1 MTTQLMWVAKWWWRG
16 DGQDDDTI
24 DVGAKGQSAQA
35 ASELA
40 ELGNIAPPPNLKT
53 VDIRGAMNTDSVR
66 DMLQLNELESVIGG
80 SCATKPCTAVDRSTI
95 EAAIDWLITVTG
107 AGTPQARGRPW
118 VGDSWQTIP
127 LRVGGTELIAVDTAG
142 CRAERDSWRSSVTG
156 ADAVVLV
163 IDSSDALRLPVA
175 RHELWKLEGVL
186 RDMPGP
192 FLVLANKQATGVE
205 RSVHAAVWQGSAI
218 PGDTKANLQTVSRA
232 VRAAADQGVE
242 LVLFPEL
249 FLSGRKISRLGI
261 LKRFLD
267 CLGSSDEYDQKW
279 FDRPEV
285 RAYLAKELPNIEA
298 GAPGALRPWQLCLLA
313 NEGLAERAFAVLAFL
328 THGWV
333 WGEEPIVSR
342 LPRKLAVPLA
352 AVADIVGRPPI
363 LTYFSFNAANW
374 QRVDMA
380 RGVELGN
387 TQRALNFL
395 GGRDEEWF
403 SAVHVA
409 IEAQAGEAL
418 LAVVRLQRILAADGP
433 PAAATPEEGATPA
446 RTVAALQEGAMQL
459 VRNELRIVGGSLAA
473 MTATLRR
480 MKEHCDPYIY
490 YMRVRL
496 FMSGWTHE
504 ALPHGMEYERVPSC
518 ARDAGKV
525 LVRGV
530 TWRVAAQVLPTRA
543 LENHLFVLYANL
555 EGAARCVA
563 EQNVPSFCG
572 RSCLLAP
579 DGEEILRGGGHIGGG
594 LLSAV
599 LRLDAYAASVKRN
612 PYLADCDARLAD
624 GHYSTVYPPPSPPS
638 NPSAL
643 PAPAHSALPAGPDVA
658 ESERT
663 RVAAAFL
670 TGLHGRDFPYGAL
683 HEAQRLR
690 LYLPE
695 EADRRLSTAGRLPV
709 AFLVHGGFWK
719 SKWGSENTQ
728 SASLVPDFLCRGF
741 AVALVEYRRREM
753 PGGGWPGT
761 EQDVMDA
768 LGFLRELE
776 VRGEPLDLE
785 RVVVIGHSAGGQLAL
800 VTCGRAW
807 ASPDGRAAQGDCA
820 SSSPAHAVRPCL
832 CVAIAATPDMM
843 QAHEA
848 GLSDEGD
855 AVERYMGCL
864 PDSATNREKYA
875 AASAQQ
881 YLPLRGPT
889 LLVSGTEDTD
899 VPPALLADFHAL
911 ALRAAAEAARGERG
925 PGDPLPP
932 PVELLSVLGADHY
945 QLVTAGSRAWRHVAR
960 RTTQMLQEHCGWLLA
975 PQPADYSVTRERG
988 FLPERDPPLSILEP
1002 SSDGGVANIP
1012 PSSSTTAHPESHLPV
1027 LSAVEADC
1035 FARWEACVARLPGLL
1050 CIGQQSSEELQ
1061 EVCRLARDTGT
1072 CIALPYAERDSR
1084 GALFNACALFDA
1096 SGRLALNYRK
1106 VNLWGPWEQATF
1118 ARGTPE
1124 HLRGAPL
1131 ALRSGLTVR
1140 CGVIICYD
1148 VEFPEPA
1155 RCLAR
1160 QGVEL
1165 LLVPTALG
1173 AGDVEAVTPFKVL
1186 VCEVTWRVAAQVLVR
1201 GVTWRVAAQ

>member
-1 MTTQLMWVAKWWWRG
+1 MTYSA
-16 DGQDDDTI
+16 DT
-24 DVGAKGQSAQA
+24 
-35 ASELA
+35 
-40 ELGNIAPPPNLKT
+40 T
-53 VDIRGAMNTDSVR
+53 T
-66 DMLQLNELESVIGG
+66 
-80 SCATKPCTAVDRSTI
+80 
-95 EAAIDWLITVTG
+95 
-107 AGTPQARGRPW
+107 
-118 VGDSWQTIP
+118 
-127 LRVGGTELIAVDTAG
+127 
-142 CRAERDSWRSSVTG
+142 
-156 ADAVVLV
+156 
-163 IDSSDALRLPVA
+163 
-175 RHELWKLEGVL
+175 
-186 RDMPGP
+186 
-192 FLVLANKQATGVE
+192 ATGVE

-249 FLSGRKISRLGI
+249 FLSGYDNTAEELGALALHQSSEELQEVCRLARDTGTCIALPYAERDSRGALFNACALFDASGRLALNYRKVNLWGPWEQATFARGT
-261 LKRFLD
+261 
-267 CLGSSDEYDQKW
+267 
-279 FDRPEV
+279 PEHL
-285 RAYLAKELPNIEA
+285 R
-298 GAPGALRPWQLCLLA
+298 GAPLALRSGLTVRCGVIICYDVEFPEPARCL
-313 NEGLAERAFAVLAFL
+313 
-328 THGWV
+328 
-333 WGEEPIVSR
+333 
-342 LPRKLAVPLA
+342 
-352 AVADIVGRPPI
+352 
-363 LTYFSFNAANW
+363 
-374 QRVDMA
+374 A
-380 RGVELGN
+380 RQGVELLLVP
-387 TQRALNFL
+387 TAL
-395 GGRDEEWF
+395 GAGDVE
-403 SAVHVA
+403 AV
-409 IEAQAGEAL
+409 
-418 LAVVRLQRILAADGP
+418 
-433 PAAATPEEGATPA
+433 TPFKVLVCEVTW
-446 RTVAALQEGAMQL
+446 RVAAQ
-459 VRNELRIVGGSLAA
+459 
-473 MTATLRR
+473 
-480 MKEHCDPYIY
+480 
-490 YMRVRL
+490 
-496 FMSGWTHE
+496 
-504 ALPHGMEYERVPSC
+504 
-518 ARDAGKV
+518 V

-599 LRLDAYAASVKRN
+599 LRLSAYAASVKRN

-1050 CIGQQSSEELQ
+1050 CIGQQVRAYLAKELPNIEAGAPGALRPWQ
-1061 EVCRLARDTGT
+1061 LCLLANEG
-1072 CIALPYAERDSR
+1072 LAERAFAVLAFLTHGWVWGEEPIVSR
-1084 GALFNACALFDA
+1084 LPRKLAVPLAAVADIVGRPPILTYFSFNAANWQRVDM
-1096 SGRLALNYRK
+1096 
-1106 VNLWGPWEQATF
+1106 
-1118 ARGTPE
+1118 AR
-1124 HLRGAPL
+1124 
-1131 ALRSGLTVR
+1131 
-1140 CGVIICYD
+1140 
-1148 VEFPEPA
+1148 
-1155 RCLAR
+1155 
-1160 QGVEL
+1160 GVEL
-1165 LLVPTALG
+1165 GNTQRALNFLGGRDEEWFSAVHVAIEAQAGEALLAVVRLQRILAADGPPAAATPEEGATPARTVAALQEGAMQLVRNELRIVGGSLAAMTATLRRMKEHCDPYIYYMRVRLFMSGWTHEALPHGMEYERVPSCARDAGKDMPQIAEHHWRRERYFGETGAQSSVLPALDAALG
-1173 AGDVEAVTPFKVL
+1173 IAMSEDDLSPYLKAMRDYMPPHHAEFMRAIEHGPSVRKLLLSVVAREVYQSAVAVQTVAAYNECIDGLTLFRGIHFELAYAFVRKFDERKDDEIRGTGGTPFMPYLKKHRVNTADMKL
-1186 VCEVTWRVAAQVLVR
+1186 VYSEEPSRQASIDADAQ
-1201 GVTWRVAAQ
+1201 